1 MVASKILLLLSSAYA
16 TIGGEQVITQTKC
29 KLDKFN
35 HATVIDY
42 VCKFY
47 YLYST
52 VAESSNLA
60 T

>member
-1 MVASKILLLLSSAYA
+1 MVASKILLLLFSTHA
-16 TIGGEQVITQTKC
+16 TIGGKQVITQMKC
-29 KLDKFN
+29 KWDKLN

>member
-29 KLDKFN
+29 KWDKFN

-42 VCKFY
+42 VCTFLLSVFY
-47 YLYST
+47 CSG
-52 VAESSNLA
+52 VK
-60 T
+60 

>member
-1 MVASKILLLLSSAYA
+1 MVASKILLLLSSAHA

-29 KLDKFN
+29 KWDKVN
-35 HATVIDY
+35 HATVIMY
-42 VCKFY
+42 VSFY

>member
-1 MVASKILLLLSSAYA
+1 MLQLEVGKWLHKRNVSGINLTMLQWL
-16 TIGGEQVITQTKC
+16 IM
-29 KLDKFN
+29 
-35 HATVIDY
+35 Y
-42 VCKFY
+42 VSFY